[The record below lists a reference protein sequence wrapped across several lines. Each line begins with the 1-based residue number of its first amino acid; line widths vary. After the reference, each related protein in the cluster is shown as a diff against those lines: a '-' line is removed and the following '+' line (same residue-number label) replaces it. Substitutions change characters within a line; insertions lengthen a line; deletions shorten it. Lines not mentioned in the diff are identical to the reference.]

1 MRDELIQTGE
11 AESSLGLRWRSS
23 GVRQVES
30 VMGRLGRV
38 LRFMEAWI
46 WMCSLLEVESA
57 LSEDGTGSD
66 MVGLEIVVR
75 RLSVI
80 LIFEGL

>member
-1 MRDELIQTGE
+1 M
-11 AESSLGLRWRSS
+11 
-23 GVRQVES
+23 RQVES

-38 LRFMEAWI
+38 LRFMEVWI
-46 WMCSLLEVESA
+46 WMCSLLGVESA

>member
-46 WMCSLLEVESA
+46 WMCSLLGVESA

>member
-1 MRDELIQTGE
+1 VRDELIQTGE

-46 WMCSLLEVESA
+46 WMCSLLGVESA